1 MYTIHI
7 LHAFLY
13 FVHAKNEVEIKTKEA
28 WETKTIAENTEGMV
42 YKEGKDSIGKS
53 VTLGN

>member
-7 LHAFLY
+7 LHVFLY